1 MLHRLYSASS
11 YLPRAYKVRFAYYS
25 HSWSAMSTRLEAFQK
40 AYVNLDLLPLLE
52 QKELEAFQVE
62 YGDDVLVE
70 LEQLVED
77 DDSRD
82 RKTIFAGHRGCGKST
97 LLAKFG
103 RQCEERDYFV
113 VFFSIANTIEMSD
126 VNHINILFAI
136 AVNLMN
142 KAETEAIKIAP
153 SLRQS
158 LLDWFAVKTQTIAT
172 KVGVEGEVSIFPEIT
187 NKLRAE
193 ASVRNELKR
202 QFERNISDLVAQ
214 INLIAAAI
222 ENATGKQLLVIIDDL
237 DKLDLATVREVY
249 REHIKALFLPGFRII
264 YTTPVAAL
272 RDAPLRATMIT
283 ETDDQIVEMPV
294 AKLFG
299 RVASRE
305 DTPEPMVE
313 NRQKLC
319 EVLNKRIE
327 STLMSPEIAEAIVI
341 KSGGVLRELI
351 RLANKCCR
359 ICLRQVRRADDPESV
374 RIDQAVFDQAVKDM
388 RLDFEAPLGKG
399 DYAILTE
406 TYERFEPED
415 PKAQAFLDLLHGLHI
430 LEYRNGQIWY
440 DLHPVVADLLRLKAV
455 IE

>member
-1 MLHRLYSASS
+1 
-11 YLPRAYKVRFAYYS
+11 
-25 HSWSAMSTRLEAFQK
+25 MSTRLEAFRE

-52 QKELEAFQVE
+52 QRELEKFRVE
-62 YGDDVLVE
+62 YGADVLGE
-70 LEQLVED
+70 LEQLIED

-97 LLAKFG
+97 LLAEFG
-103 RQCEERDYFV
+103 RQCEDRGYFV
-113 VFFSIANTIEMSD
+113 VSFSIANTIEMSD

-136 AVNLMN
+136 AVNMMDR
-142 KAETEAIKIAP
+142 AETEAIDIKP

-158 LLDWFAVKTQTIAT
+158 LLDWFAQKTQTIKTEMSA
-172 KVGVEGEVSIFPEIT
+172 EGEAGFSLFSIIK

-202 QFERNISDLVAQ
+202 EFERKVSELVAQ

-264 YTTPVAAL
+264 YTTPVATL

-294 AKLFG
+294 AKLYEQSNV
-299 RVASRE
+299 RALE
-305 DTPEPMVE
+305 PTPIEQ
-313 NRQKLC
+313 NQQKLC
-319 EVLNKRIE
+319 EVLSKRID
-327 STLMSPEIAEAIVI
+327 SDLMAPEIAEAIVL

-359 ICLRQVRRADDPESV
+359 ICLRQIRRAENPDQV
-374 RIDQAVFDQAVKDM
+374 CIDEAVFEQAVKDM
-388 RLDFEAPLGKG
+388 RLDFEAPLGKA
-399 DYAILTE
+399 DYEILE
-406 TYERFEPED
+406 GTYQNFEPED

-440 DLHPVVADLLRLKAV
+440 NLHPVVADLLRLKEV
-455 IE
+455 I

>member
-1 MLHRLYSASS
+1 MG
-11 YLPRAYKVRFAYYS
+11 
-25 HSWSAMSTRLEAFQK
+25 RLEEFQR

-52 QKELEAFQVE
+52 PGELEKFRVE
-62 YGDDVLVE
+62 YGADALSQ

-77 DDSRD
+77 DDRQD

-97 LLAKFG
+97 LLAEFG
-103 RQCEERDYFV
+103 RQCEDRGYFV
-113 VFFSIANTIEMSD
+113 VFVTIAITIEMSD
-126 VNHINILFAI
+126 VDHINILFAI
-136 AVNLMN
+136 AVNLMDR
-142 KAETEAIKIAP
+142 AETEAIKISP
-153 SLRQS
+153 TLRQS
-158 LLDWFAVKTQTIAT
+158 LLDWFAKKTQTII
-172 KVGVEGEVSIFPEIT
+172 KEVGVQGEAGFSFFGQIK

-202 QFERNISDLVAQ
+202 EFERNVSELVAQ

-222 ENATGKQLLVIIDDL
+222 QNATGKQLLVIIDDL
-237 DKLDLATVREVY
+237 DKLDLAVVREVF

-294 AKLFG
+294 AKLFEQ
-299 RVASRE
+299 VAKRGDAAVPIE
-305 DTPEPMVE
+305 ANKQT
-313 NRQKLC
+313 LC
-319 EVLNKRIE
+319 EVLSRRMDAA
-327 STLMSPEIAEAIVI
+327 LMAPEIAEAIVL

-359 ICLRQVRRADDPESV
+359 ICLRQIRRADDPEQV
-374 RIDQAVFDQAVKDM
+374 CIDAAVFERAVQDM
-388 RLDFEAPLGKG
+388 RLDFEAPLGKV
-399 DYAILTE
+399 DYGILAE
-406 TYERFEPED
+406 TYARFEPED

-440 DLHPVVADLLRLKAV
+440 DLHPVVADLLRLKGV

>member
-1 MLHRLYSASS
+1 M
-11 YLPRAYKVRFAYYS
+11 
-25 HSWSAMSTRLEAFQK
+25 
-40 AYVNLDLLPLLE
+40 NLDLLPLLE
-52 QKELEAFQVE
+52 EKELAQFQVE
-62 YGDDVLVE
+62 YGTDVLGE
-70 LEQLVED
+70 LEQLIED

-142 KAETEAIKIAP
+142 KAETEAINIAP

-158 LLDWFAVKTQTIAT
+158 LLDWFAKKTQTVMTEIGA
-172 KVGVEGEVSIFPEIT
+172 KSEAGFDLFSIIK

-202 QFERNISDLVAQ
+202 EFERNVSDLVAQ

-237 DKLDLATVREVY
+237 DKLDLATVKEVY

-294 AKLFG
+294 AKLFEQA
-299 RVASRE
+299 ASRE
-305 DTPEPMVE
+305 EAPKPIAESKQT
-313 NRQKLC
+313 LC
-319 EVLNKRIE
+319 EVLSKRID
-327 STLMSPEIAEAIVI
+327 STLMEPEVAEAIVI

-359 ICLRQVRRADDPESV
+359 ICLRQIRRAENPEEM
-374 RIDQAVFDQAVKDM
+374 RITPAIFERAVQDM
-388 RLDFEAPLGKG
+388 RLDFEAPLGKA
-399 DYAILTE
+399 DYEILQQ
-406 TYERFEPED
+406 TYESFEPED

-430 LEYRNGQIWY
+430 LEYRNGRIWY
-440 DLHPVVADLLRLKAV
+440 DLHPVVTDLLRLKE
-455 IE
+455 IID